1 MDLLT
6 LVTRLSVDT
15 GEHDPPF
22 FALAD
27 RVYAKCARFCKE
39 IEDADA
45 EKARQEALMRDFDKV
60 MEDFQ
65 MNKNTFSKE
74 PVSKATDSEKHS
86 ERHTSREAL
95 IDNIRYSLD
104 RLTDEELERVKGY
117 IGRLW

>member
-22 FALAD
+22 FAWAD

-45 EKARQEALMRDFDKV
+45 EKARREARLRDFE
-60 MEDFQ
+60 M
-65 MNKNTFSKE
+65 TLKE
-74 PVSKATDSEKHS
+74 A
-86 ERHTSREAL
+86 ERW
-95 IDNIRYSLD
+95 N
-104 RLTDEELERVKGY
+104 
-117 IGRLW
+117 